1 MFKRIRPERKI
12 TFERFLSGMPAR
24 DYVFQSTSYDE
35 QIKQAAEMIREAEY
49 CLIGAGAGL
58 SAAAGAQYG
67 GKFFEDN
74 FGDFQKKY
82 GKGPYMQNMYSAGF
96 YPYPDEESYWGYWSK
111 QAMKAGIEADHTML
125 HKVILDM
132 LQGKQSFVLSTN
144 ADGQFT
150 KAGLSEDKIFCT
162 QGDYFHIQCARG
174 CHQKTYDAVTL
185 FRQMD
190 QTRKDCRIP
199 SDMVP
204 KCPVCGGRMN
214 MNLRCDQYFVEDEAW
229 HQAESR
235 FSDFLQSMTEAAKDG
250 KRVVLLELGVGFNTP
265 TIIRFPFEKLMREYD
280 NINMIRLN
288 LNEAVVPLSFGNRI
302 VGINEDMEKS
312 IQDIMKT
319 IIP

>member
-1 MFKRIRPERKI
+1 MFKKIIQASKI
-12 TFERFLSGMPAR
+12 TFESFLSGVPAR

-35 QIKQAAEMIREAEY
+35 QIKQAAEMIKEAEY

-58 SAAAGAQYG
+58 SAAAGARYG

-82 GKGPYMQNMYSAGF
+82 GKGSYMQDMYSAGF
-96 YPYPDEESYWGYWSK
+96 YPYPDEEAYWGYWSK
-111 QAMKAGIEADHTML
+111 QAMKAGIEADHTKL

-132 LQGKQSFVLSTN
+132 LDGKQSFVLSTN

-150 KAGLSEDKIFCT
+150 KAGLSNDKIFCT

-174 CHQKTYDAVTL
+174 CHQKTYDAVAL

-190 QTRKDCRIP
+190 QARWDCSIP

-229 HQAESR
+229 HQAENR

-250 KRVVLLELGVGFNTP
+250 KKVVLLEMGVGFNTP
-265 TIIRFPFEKLMREYD
+265 TIIRFPFEKLMWEYD

-288 LNEAVVPLSFGNRI
+288 LNEAVVPLEFGNRI
-302 VGINEDMEKS
+302 VGINEDMGKS
-312 IQDIMKT
+312 IQAIMKKLN
-319 IIP
+319 